1 MEPTNNTKSY
11 SPYSKPQQKVPMYL
25 VVILITLSVLAIVL
39 GIVLY
44 QKSQALTLSEED
56 RAFVEEQ
63 RSSLEGELGE
73 LIVGYDSL
81 KTENDSIN
89 QRLVIEQDKIRRLLK
104 VNASNAEKIRMYEK
118 ELGTLRQV
126 MRSYIIQIDSLNT
139 RNRELTEEN
148 IAVKTE
154 LQAKEVQYQELSE
167 TKELLTKKVAE
178 AQKLSAKGILVE
190 GLNNRSKPK
199 NDVDK
204 IAKIRVCFTIRENT
218 VAEPGKKMIYLR
230 IQRPDE
236 VVLSSSDAGMFE
248 YQKQSV
254 VYTAKREL
262 DYDNLDIDMCIY
274 WDKSEELIA
283 GTYKITIYAE
293 GYEIGTGSI
302 ELK

>member
-11 SPYSKPQQKVPMYL
+11 SPYSKPQQKVPMFL

-63 RSSLEGELGE
+63 RSSLEGELTD

-89 QRLVIEQDKIRRLLK
+89 ERLVIEQDKIRRLLK

-154 LQAKEVQYQELSE
+154 LREKEVQYQELSE

-190 GLNNRSKPK
+190 GLNSRSKPK

-262 DYDNLDIDMCIY
+262 EYDNLDIDMCIY
-274 WDKSEELIA
+274 WDKSEELMA
-283 GTYKITIYAE
+283 GTYKITLYAE

>member
-11 SPYSKPQQKVPMYL
+11 SPYSKPQQKVPMFL

-63 RSSLEGELGE
+63 RSSLEGELTE
-73 LIVGYDSL
+73 LIVGYNSL

-89 QRLVIEQDKIRRLLK
+89 ERLVIEQDKIRRLLK

-154 LQAKEVQYQELSE
+154 LREKEVQYQELSE

-190 GLNNRSKPK
+190 ELNSRSKPK

-262 DYDNLDIDMCIY
+262 EYDNLDIDMCIY
-274 WDKSEELIA
+274 WDKSEELMA
-283 GTYKITIYAE
+283 GTYKITLYAE

>member
-11 SPYSKPQQKVPMYL
+11 SPYSKPQQKVPMFL

-63 RSSLEGELGE
+63 RSSLEGELTE

-89 QRLVIEQDKIRRLLK
+89 ERLVIEQDKIRRLLK

-154 LQAKEVQYQELSE
+154 LREKEVQYQELSE

-190 GLNNRSKPK
+190 GLNSRSKPK

-262 DYDNLDIDMCIY
+262 EYDNLDIDMCIY
-274 WDKSEELIA
+274 WDKSEELMA
-283 GTYKITIYAE
+283 GTYKITLYAE